1 MNELKVYFDGE
12 YLTLEQVKTTL
23 NTKNEQYSYI
33 CKEIGNSIVNIVSS
47 LKDAQLLSED
57 IDKLLNYRDA
67 LAYEEKR
74 QYKHW
79 EKENAEVT
87 D

>member
-57 IDKLLNYRDA
+57 IDK
-67 LAYEEKR
+67 
-74 QYKHW
+74 
-79 EKENAEVT
+79 
-87 D
+87 